1 LAQAAAAELSKL
13 RLMWSLLVT
22 YAMGLTL
29 SSQDAAELEGNH
41 PVAKVVALL
50 TDMQKQL
57 ESEAKEDADVYEK
70 LACWCSTND
79 REKNAAIIEA
89 EKQITSLTAAIEE
102 YTAKSAQL
110 KAEIAEL
117 KAEVERNQQAL
128 AQAAKIR
135 KEEADAFA
143 AEEKEML
150 QTIAALT
157 DAIQVLS
164 KHHEP
169 AADESEEDAKEALIM
184 VRSVLKREHL
194 RHPAHSRVLTLL
206 EQPANYQSYASRSGQ
221 IYGIL
226 KEMKADFEKNLSQA
240 QKEEQAALQAYGQLV
255 ATKKAE
261 IAKAKERIV
270 AKTQLKSD
278 TDVALEQ
285 AKWDLKDVRENLS
298 ADNKF
303 LMDLKQKCSATD
315 AEYTERQ
322 KARQEELAAISE
334 AITIL
339 SDDDARD
346 LFSSTFNFA
355 QLQQDSVAHADAK
368 ARAIDVLRRAAGK
381 TTSRAAQRQLLAL
394 AVQAKLDAF
403 VKVKKAITD
412 MVAQLEQE
420 QKDEVTHRDWCN
432 DELHTVAGDT
442 QAANWKK
449 DDLTTQINNLAQ
461 NIEAIDA
468 ELETTRAAIAE
479 AKVQLKRAGED
490 REAANKVFQQS
501 VADQRGTV
509 MVLDKALKRLEKVY
523 APKAAAA
530 KAFLE
535 RQPSKPGEANKPAP
549 EGFKKYQKQQT
560 GGVLEL
566 IKQCMDDAK
575 RLERD
580 ALAAEQSE
588 QSAYEAFVK
597 DTNEQLAADT
607 RTVAQKVEERAQAQ
621 TEKVAAEGD
630 LRLTDEDLERLA
642 KYNGEVHV
650 ACDFVL
656 QNFEVRQTA
665 RQDEID
671 ALQDAMAI
679 LSGAEFQ

>member
-1 LAQAAAAELSKL
+1 MSAKDATELA
-13 RLMWSLLVT
+13 
-22 YAMGLTL
+22 
-29 SSQDAAELEGNH
+29 GNH

-57 ESEAKEDADVYEK
+57 ETEAKEDADVYEK

-89 EKQITSLTAAIEE
+89 EKQITALTAAIEE
-102 YTAKSAQL
+102 HTAKSAQL
-110 KAEIAEL
+110 KAEIADL
-117 KAEVERNQQAL
+117 KSEVAQNQQSL
-128 AQAAKIR
+128 AKAAGIR
-135 KEEADAFA
+135 KEEAAAFS
-143 AEEKEML
+143 AEEKELL
-150 QTIAALT
+150 QTIGALT
-157 DAIQVLS
+157 DAISVLS
-164 KHHEP
+164 KHHDQGP
-169 AADESEEDAKEALIM
+169 DESEADAKEALIM

-194 RHPAHSRVLTLL
+194 RHPTHSNVLTLL

-226 KEMKADFEKNLSQA
+226 KEMKSDFAKNLSQA
-240 QKEEQAALQAYGQLV
+240 QKEEQAAVAAYEQLV
-255 ATKKAE
+255 ATKKDE
-261 IAKAKERIV
+261 IAKAKERILS
-270 AKTQLKSD
+270 KTQLKSE

-315 AEYTERQ
+315 TEYTARQ
-322 KARQEELAAISE
+322 QARQEELVAIGE

-355 QLQQDSVAHADAK
+355 QLRADSVTHAGAK
-368 ARAIDVLRRAAGK
+368 ALAVQVLRKAAGK
-381 TTSRAAQRQLLAL
+381 VTSQEAKRQLMAL
-394 AVQAKLDAF
+394 AVQAQLDAF

-412 MVAQLEQE
+412 MVAQLEQD
-420 QKDEVTHRDWCN
+420 QKDEATHRDWCN
-432 DELHTVAGDT
+432 GELHTVAGDT

-449 DDLTTQINNLAQ
+449 DDLTTQINSLAE

-468 ELETTRAAIAE
+468 ELEATRAAIAE

-530 KAFLE
+530 KSFLE

-560 GGVLEL
+560 GGVLGL
-566 IKQCMDDAK
+566 IQQCMDDAK

-607 RTVAQKVEERAQAQ
+607 RTVAQKVEERAQAE

-642 KYNGEVHV
+642 RYNGEVHT

-656 QNFEVRQTA
+656 QNFEIRQTA